1 MECVSPALPSCPVL
15 LRILLTRVVSADRFS
30 LPMTARTT
38 KTALVVGLIYGGLQD
53 AAGAARGRPIG
64 YIEWLRR
71 RFRSSGQGKEM
82 AAP

>member
-1 MECVSPALPSCPVL
+1 MLHRFCVYLNVNTEN
-15 LRILLTRVVSADRFS
+15 LLTSVVLADRFS

-38 KTALVVGLIYGGLQD
+38 KTALLVGLVYGGLQD

-64 YIEWLRR
+64 YIEWLRGRAR
-71 RFRSSGQGKEM
+71 RSAQGDEM